1 MKFNLNEVNEKLA
14 AQVKV
19 AKEKVKKS
27 YKSKKV
33 DNTNRATLNV
43 STTKKGVTNFTLK
56 VFDPEVKNSLTA
68 GYANLI
74 VSKND
79 ELSLEVVNRS
89 QMEQILKDNNRE
101 TVKFGTV
108 CNELTKNQP
117 IATTRLLYDGQITK
131 KVYTFEKYVFI
142 KLGTT
147 LDFNEKS
154 SNLSKLF
161 KTLTEAQKERFAN
174 KGSILVTI
182 QPVEISNFTYKTGER
197 FNRVDENGTKLSD
210 VNGKALLKR
219 KDKTIEVLSFP
230 LVVKEIKAKKKEV
243 LNESTE
249 VNEVLA

>member
-19 AKEKVKKS
+19 AKEKVKKV
-27 YKSKKV
+27 YVGKKV
-33 DNTNRATLNV
+33 DNTNRATFNA
-43 STTKKGVTNFTLK
+43 TITKKGVTNFTLK

-74 VSKND
+74 VSKDN
-79 ELSLEVVNRS
+79 ELSLEVLNRS

-101 TVKFGTV
+101 IVKFGTV

-117 IATTRLLYDGQITK
+117 IATTRLLYDGKLAK
-131 KVYTFEKYVFI
+131 KVFSSEKFTYI

-154 SNLSKLF
+154 SVLSKLF
-161 KTLTEAQKERFAN
+161 KTLTEGQKERFAN
-174 KGSILVTI
+174 KGSISVTI
-182 QPVEISNFTYKTGER
+182 QPVTFTDFTYKTGER
-197 FNRVDENGTKLSD
+197 FNRTDENGAKLVD
-210 VNGKALLKR
+210 VNGKALLRR
-219 KDKTIEVLSFP
+219 KDTTIEVLSFP
-230 LVVKEIKAKKKEV
+230 LIVKEVKVKKEEV